1 MRQIRE
7 ENQIA
12 MYGMTAKDIDA
23 QIEGMIYSDAQMYC
37 TSLLS
42 DLQEFLANRRSH
54 LLGEPETREYIRQTL
69 NVVKRTLNVHM
80 KNKGRHI
87 DLGGSE

>member
-1 MRQIRE
+1 MRQSKE

-23 QIEGMIYSDAQMYC
+23 QIEGMIYSDPQMYC

-42 DLQEFLANRRSH
+42 DLQEFLANRKSH
-54 LLGEPETREYIRQTL
+54 LLVDSEYIRQTL
-69 NVVKRTLNVHM
+69 NVVKRVLNVCM